1 MIFRASLPQLAHQN
15 CSSSH
20 FPLHMP
26 PTLATAGGGR
36 KAPGSAVGRSR
47 VERIPLTPPRRRR
60 PPAPLGGGGRAP
72 RAGSRRPAARPRPA
86 AGACGSLR
94 GSLPGRGWRGGGVC
108 LGDPA
113 PAPRAACA
121 AARESGVGRE
131 GDDDPA
137 VPLAHPAPG
146 GPTQTWL
153 LGQATA
159 GACSGWGE
167 GGGGKRGCAVG
178 RAVGGGGVNAR
189 PPLSAAAACRRGG
202 RPTALAGQNGGR
214 AGAGGGRKSRCTCN

>member
-94 GSLPGRGWRGGGVC
+94 GSLPGRGWRGGGGSAWATPPPRRVRPALQPARAAWGERGTTTRRCLLRTPHQGGRRRRGC
-108 LGDPA
+108 LGRPPQA
-113 PAPRAACA
+113 PA
-121 AARESGVGRE
+121 V
-131 GDDDPA
+131 
-137 VPLAHPAPG
+137 
-146 GPTQTWL
+146 
-153 LGQATA
+153 A
-159 GACSGWGE
+159 GE
-167 GGGGKRGCAVG
+167 RGGGGRGAAPWV
-178 RAVGGGGVNAR
+178 AR
-189 PPLSAAAACRRGG
+189 WV
-202 RPTALAGQNGGR
+202 
-214 AGAGGGRKSRCTCN
+214 AGG